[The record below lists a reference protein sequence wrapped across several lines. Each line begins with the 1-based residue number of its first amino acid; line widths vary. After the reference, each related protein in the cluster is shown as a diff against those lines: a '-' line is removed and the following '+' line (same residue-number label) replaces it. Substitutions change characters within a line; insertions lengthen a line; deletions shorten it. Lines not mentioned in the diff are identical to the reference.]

1 MVAVAGLSLVVRTL
15 DLSTDSEWLLEDD
28 CVAFELTDDE
38 LLVVDDD
45 DFLTFVLVAV
55 TGLVVA
61 VCRGRKINHPPK
73 ITKINT
79 ITVIPAFFKIPPL
92 FYSKTNSI
100 NPNFTISQS

>member
-1 MVAVAGLSLVVRTL
+1 VVAVAGLSLVVRTL

-28 CVAFELTDDE
+28 FVAFELTDDE
-38 LLVVDDD
+38 LLTVDDD

-92 FYSKTNSI
+92 FYPPKI
-100 NPNFTISQS
+100 A